1 MCVWVHARI
10 VTNAWFVW
18 CLGLDAA
25 GAHVVW
31 TFASC
36 NTSNSSVNFACLV
49 NWVQIWSQTKSL
61 PFMTVYVSKKL
72 VCSYPSEPQQS
83 VQDFCWSISELLELR
98 LDWICLESET
108 SKTPSTLQACSFF
121 WDSFLEICFR
131 TQTFSPIIFF
141 HMCPAG
147 KCLTFWQNLIHTTP
161 FTLKQLIIQSVLLK
175 TLNSL
180 NSFHWY
186 SSSCCIMS
194 RKFEDKHA
202 LEELLQTYHLTP
214 YESHVGRRPLPLI
227 FDLTSLSSPDLTT
240 CRTCNS
246 MSAAWYSR
254 SRF

>member
-18 CLGLDAA
+18 WLGLELLFEHLQRFKQLCEFCVPDILVSLANLKPNQK
-25 GAHVVW
+25 
-31 TFASC
+31 FA
-36 NTSNSSVNFACLV
+36 L
-49 NWVQIWSQTKSL
+49 
-61 PFMTVYVSKKL
+61 YVSKKL
-72 VCSYPSEPQQS
+72 VSSYHSEPQQS

-214 YESHVGRRPLPLI
+214 YESHVGRSSPLPLFSI
-227 FDLTSLSSPDLTT
+227 SLPSLIRNWLHAGSSDV
-240 CRTCNS
+240 
-246 MSAAWYSR
+246 
-254 SRF
+254 

>member
-108 SKTPSTLQACSFF
+108 SKTLSTLQACSFF
-121 WDSFLEICFR
+121 WDSFLQICFR
-131 TQTFSPIIFF
+131 TQAFSPTIFF
-141 HMCPAG
+141 HMSHI
-147 KCLTFWQNLIHTTP
+147 LTKFDPHH
-161 FTLKQLIIQSVLLK
+161 
-175 TLNSL
+175 
-180 NSFHWY
+180 SFHSKTANHSISPTQDLEFFPLIFEFMLWY
-186 SSSCCIMS
+186 EQTL

-202 LEELLQTYHLTP
+202 LAELLQTHHLTP
-214 YESHVGRRPLPLI
+214 YESHVGRSSPLPLFSI
-227 FDLTSLSSPDLTT
+227 SLPSLIRNWLHAGSSDV
-240 CRTCNS
+240 
-246 MSAAWYSR
+246 
-254 SRF
+254 